1 MKNKKRV
8 GLIIFSVICVIFIVI
23 CIVIQ
28 IIVKSD
34 MKKLDK
40 EAEKYET
47 MITETR
53 SGEQIET
60 EYIYIGQ
67 DKFFVKVPTT
77 FIQLDSEMINKK
89 YQGDVPD
96 VVFSTEDTKINI
108 AINKTNV
115 TMKNNEVL
123 QYRLEFEKIY
133 QDRAEILDTDYY
145 EVDGHN
151 VGKIRMISQAVDTKI
166 YNNSLFFSYDDK
178 LVIVT
183 FNCTEDLKDEWEE
196 VGNFIIDSL
205 FFTDNNDK

>member
-60 EYIYIGQ
+60 EYIHIGQ